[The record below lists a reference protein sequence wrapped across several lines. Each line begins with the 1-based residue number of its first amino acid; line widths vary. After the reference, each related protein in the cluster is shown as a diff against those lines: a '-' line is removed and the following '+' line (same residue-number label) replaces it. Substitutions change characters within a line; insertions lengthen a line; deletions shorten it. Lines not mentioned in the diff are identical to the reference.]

1 MVKIINKK
9 KSKNT
14 FVIDGLINSN
24 EKISKIIKKAKK
36 KNIKSVSLLINY
48 DQEKATN
55 KKKKVI
61 RRKNNK
67 KQQNNKNLQI
77 KNIAYN
83 QEKEINKE
91 LKLLPANSSISK
103 EKENIN
109 KNSFDKNI
117 KKEINPLKQNEE
129 IINSN
134 KTIGEI
140 IEQAEKNNVKS
151 ISITINYQKVSKK
164 RKRKHHNNSNNNNP
178 KNNQDNKDKKID
190 QSINNKAEN
199 QEKESISNNQDV
211 PKIEEENIEI
221 KDLNTEELRIFKI
234 RKSKYVKISNPN
246 KYFSSDKNSK
256 K

>member
-48 DQEKATN
+48 DQEKAIN
-55 KKKKVI
+55 KKKKII

-91 LKLLPANSSISK
+91 LKLLPANASISK
-103 EKENIN
+103 EKENTN

-117 KKEINPLKQNEE
+117 KKKINSLKQNEE

-151 ISITINYQKVSKK
+151 ISITINYQKVNKK
-164 RKRKHHNNSNNNNP
+164 RKRKHHNNA
-178 KNNQDNKDKKID
+178 KNNQDKQDKKID

-199 QEKESISNNQDV
+199 QKKESISNNQDV

-221 KDLNTEELRIFKI
+221 KDLNTEELRVFKI

-246 KYFSSDKNSK
+246 KYFSFEKNSK